1 MYDAVPIYRYL
12 SSKRVVDNIIQ
23 IKRVIIIIY
32 NIYNKSAVLI
42 ITILDKIYVHFNA
55 IHNIY

>member
-1 MYDAVPIYRYL
+1 MYDAVAIYRYL
-12 SSKRVVDNIIQ
+12 SSKHIVDNIQ

-32 NIYNKSAVLI
+32 NIYNKSVVLI